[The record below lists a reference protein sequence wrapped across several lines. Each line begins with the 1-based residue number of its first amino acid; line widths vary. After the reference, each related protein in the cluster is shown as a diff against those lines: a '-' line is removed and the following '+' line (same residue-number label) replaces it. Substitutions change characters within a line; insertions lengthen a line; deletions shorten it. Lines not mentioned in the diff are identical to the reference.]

1 MRQSA
6 ARRKLGSVE
15 RTVTPLYH
23 QVYLA
28 LRQKILNGECDPKIA
43 LPGEHQLAAQYGV
56 SRVTVRRTLET
67 LELEGLVSRRRGV
80 GTFPVEQAAERQ
92 ERYNIGGLTEQMPGQ
107 AAGQSAGQAARTQ
120 ATTVSIDVMPAP
132 TEVAALLGPQ
142 HADVTRIVRQRSAG
156 NVPYTVMNAWLPQP
170 VAEALGRKGLQSDA
184 LPAALEQA
192 GMALARA
199 EHSITATIADDRV
212 ASQLQV
218 PVGAPLIA
226 MRTLFSD
233 EHDAPVALIEALF
246 RPDRYEYRTTL
257 LRRGSG
263 KDRRWQATY

>member
-1 MRQSA
+1 MKQTA
-6 ARRKLGSVE
+6 ARRKLGSAE

-28 LRQKILNGECDPKIA
+28 LRQKILSGECDPHTA

-56 SRVTVRRTLET
+56 SRVTVRRTLEA
-67 LELEGLVSRRRGV
+67 LELEGLVNRRRGV

-92 ERYNIGGLTEQMPGQ
+92 ERYNIGGLTEQ
-107 AAGQSAGQAARTQ
+107 AGQQAGQAQ
-120 ATTVSIDVMPAP
+120 ATTVSIDVIP
-132 TEVAALLGPQ
+132 TPPEVALHLGSSL
-142 HADVTRIVRQRSAG
+142 AEVTRVVRRRAIG
-156 NVPYTVMNAWLPQP
+156 NEPYTLMHAWLPQS
-170 VAEALGRKGLQSDA
+170 VATALGPRALQSDS
-184 LPAALEQA
+184 LPMALEQS
-192 GMALARA
+192 GIELTRA
-199 EHSITATIADDRV
+199 EHMITATIADDQA
-212 ASQLQV
+212 ASQLKI

-233 EHDAPVALIEALF
+233 ADDTPVALIEALF

-263 KDRRWQATY
+263 KERRWQAAY

>member
-1 MRQSA
+1 MGHTA
-6 ARRKLGSVE
+6 ARRMLGSVG

-56 SRVTVRRTLET
+56 SRVTVRRTLEA

-80 GTFPVEQAAERQ
+80 GTFPVGQAAERQ
-92 ERYNIGGLTEQMPGQ
+92 ERYNIGGLTDE
-107 AAGQSAGQAARTQ
+107 AARHAGETQ
-120 ATTVSIDVMPAP
+120 TTTVSIEVIATPADI
-132 TEVAALLGPQ
+132 AAQFGPG
-142 HADVTRIVRQRSAG
+142 HAEVTRIVRRRSAG
-156 NVPYTVMNAWLPQP
+156 REPYTVMSAWLPQA
-170 VAEALGRKGLQSDA
+170 VAVTLGRKGLESDA

-192 GMALARA
+192 GIALTRA
-199 EHSITATIADDRV
+199 EHVITATVADDHG
-212 ASQLQV
+212 AAQLQV

-233 EHDAPVALIEALF
+233 ADDTPVALIAALF

-257 LRRGSG
+257 LRRRSG
-263 KDRRWQATY
+263 KDQRWQAAY

>member
-1 MRQSA
+1 MKQTA
-6 ARRKLGSVE
+6 ARRKLGSAE

-28 LRQKILNGECDPKIA
+28 LRQKILSGECDPQTA

-56 SRVTVRRTLET
+56 SRVTVRRTLEA
-67 LELEGLVSRRRGV
+67 LELEGLVNRRRGV

-92 ERYNIGGLTEQMPGQ
+92 ERYNIGGLTSPAAKQTGQ
-107 AAGQSAGQAARTQ
+107 AE
-120 ATTVSIDVMPAP
+120 ATTISIEIIATPA
-132 TEVAALLGPQ
+132 EVAAHFGPG
-142 HADVTRIVRQRSAG
+142 HEKVTRVVRRRSAG
-156 NVPYTVMNAWLPQP
+156 REPYTLMNAYLSQP
-170 VAEALGRKGLQSDA
+170 VATALGHQAMQSDS
-184 LPAALEQA
+184 LPMALEQA
-192 GMALARA
+192 GITLMRA
-199 EHSITATIADDRV
+199 EHLITAKAADDLS
-212 ASQLQV
+212 ATQLQV

-233 EHDAPVALIEALF
+233 ANDAPVALIEALF

-263 KDRRWQATY
+263 KDRRWQAAY

>member
-1 MRQSA
+1 MRQTA
-6 ARRKLGSVE
+6 ARRKLGSDQ

-56 SRVTVRRTLET
+56 SRVTVRRTLEA

-92 ERYNIGGLTEQMPGQ
+92 ERYNIGGLTDE
-107 AAGQSAGQAARTQ
+107 AARQSGETQ
-120 ATTVSIDVMPAP
+120 TTTVSIEVIATPADI
-132 TEVAALLGPQ
+132 AAQFGPG
-142 HADVTRIVRQRSAG
+142 HAEVTRIVRRRSAG
-156 NVPYTVMNAWLPQP
+156 REPYTVMSAWLPQA
-170 VAEALGRKGLQSDA
+170 VAVTLGRKGLESDV

-192 GMALARA
+192 GIALTRA
-199 EHSITATIADDRV
+199 EHVITATVADDHG
-212 ASQLQV
+212 AAQLQV

-233 EHDAPVALIEALF
+233 ADDTPVALIEALF

-263 KDRRWQATY
+263 KDQRWQAAY

>member
-28 LRQKILNGECDPKIA
+28 LRQQILNGECDPKVA
-43 LPGEHQLAAQYGV
+43 LPGEHQLAAKYGV

-67 LELEGLVSRRRGV
+67 LELEGLVDRRRGV
-80 GTFPVEQAAERQ
+80 GTFPVAQAAERQ

-107 AAGQSAGQAARTQ
+107 AAGQPARTQ
-120 ATTVSIDVMPAP
+120 ATTLSIDVMPAP
-132 TEVAALLGPQ
+132 TEVAAQLGPQ
-142 HADVTRIVRQRSAG
+142 HADVTRIVRLRSAG
-156 NVPYTVMNAWLPQP
+156 NVPYTVMNAWLPQT
-170 VAEALGRKGLQSDA
+170 VAATLGHKGLQSDV

-192 GMALARA
+192 GVTLMRA
-199 EHSITATIADDRV
+199 EHTITATLADDRS

-226 MRTLFSD
+226 MHTLFSD
-233 EHDAPVALIEALF
+233 TNDTPVALIEALF

-263 KDRRWQATY
+263 KERRWQAAY

>member
-6 ARRKLGSVE
+6 ARRKLGSDE

-28 LRQKILNGECDPKIA
+28 LRQKIVNGDCDPKTA
-43 LPGEHQLAAQYGV
+43 LPGEHQLAAKYGV
-56 SRVTVRRTLET
+56 SRVTVRRTLEA

-80 GTFPVEQAAERQ
+80 GTFPVERAAERQ
-92 ERYNIGGLTEQMPGQ
+92 ERYNIGGLTGQ
-107 AAGQSAGQAARTQ
+107 AALQISQTE
-120 ATTVSIDVMPAP
+120 ATTLSIEVIPAP
-132 TEVAALLGPQ
+132 TEVVAQLGTT
-142 HADVTRIVRQRSAG
+142 HAKVTHIVRRRSAG
-156 NVPYTVMNAWLPQP
+156 DEPYTLMNAWLPQS
-170 VAEALGRKGLQSDA
+170 VATTLGHHGLQSDS
-184 LPAALEQA
+184 LPMALEQA
-192 GMALARA
+192 GIALARA
-199 EHSITATIADDRV
+199 EHMITATIADDRT
-212 ASQLQV
+212 ATHLQV

-233 EHDAPVALIEALF
+233 ADDTPVALIEALF

-263 KDRRWQATY
+263 KDRRWQAAY

>member
-28 LRQKILNGECDPKIA
+28 LRQKILNGECDPKLA

-56 SRVTVRRTLET
+56 SRVTVRRTLEA
-67 LELEGLVSRRRGV
+67 LELEGLVSRRRGI

-92 ERYNIGGLTEQMPGQ
+92 ARYNIGGLIGQAPGQSTGQ
-107 AAGQSAGQAARTQ
+107 AAGQYARTE
-120 ATTVSIDVMPAP
+120 ATTVSIDVMPAS
-132 TEVAALLGPQ
+132 TEVAAQLGPQ
-142 HADVTRIVRQRSAG
+142 HADVTRIVRRRSAG
-156 NVPYTVMNAWLPQP
+156 DVPYTVMSAWLPQL
-170 VAEALGRKGLQSDA
+170 VAEALGRRALQSDS
-184 LPAALEQA
+184 LPMALEQA

-199 EHSITATIADDRV
+199 EHSITATIADDGI

-226 MRTLFSD
+226 MHTLFSD
-233 EHDAPVALIEALF
+233 TNDTPVALIEALF

-263 KDRRWQATY
+263 KDRRWQAAY

>member
-1 MRQSA
+1 MRQTA
-6 ARRKLGSVE
+6 ARRKLGSDE

-56 SRVTVRRTLET
+56 SRVTVRRTLEA

-92 ERYNIGGLTEQMPGQ
+92 QRYNIGGLTDE
-107 AAGQSAGQAARTQ
+107 AARQAGNTQ
-120 ATTVSIDVMPAP
+120 TTTVSIEVIATPADIAAQFGS
-132 TEVAALLGPQ
+132 THAEVT
-142 HADVTRIVRQRSAG
+142 HIVRQRSAG
-156 NVPYTVMNAWLPQP
+156 REPYTVMNAWLPQTI
-170 VAEALGRKGLQSDA
+170 ATTLGRKGLESDA

-192 GMALARA
+192 GIALTRA
-199 EHSITATIADDRV
+199 EHMITATIADDRT
-212 ASQLQV
+212 ATQLQI

-233 EHDAPVALIEALF
+233 ADDTPVALIEALF

-263 KDRRWQATY
+263 KDRRWHAAY

>member
-28 LRQKILNGECDPKIA
+28 LRQKILNGECDPKLA

-56 SRVTVRRTLET
+56 SRVTVRRTLEA
-67 LELEGLVSRRRGV
+67 LELEGLVSRRRGI

-92 ERYNIGGLTEQMPGQ
+92 ERYNIGGLIGQ
-107 AAGQSAGQAARTQ
+107 APGQSAGQSARTE

-132 TEVAALLGPQ
+132 TEVAAQLGPQ
-142 HADVTRIVRQRSAG
+142 HANVTRIVRLRSAG
-156 NVPYTVMNAWLPQP
+156 NVPYTVMSAWLPQP
-170 VAEALGRKGLQSDA
+170 VAGTLGRRALQSDS
-184 LPAALEQA
+184 LPMALEQA

-233 EHDAPVALIEALF
+233 ANDTPVALIEALF

-263 KDRRWQATY
+263 KERRWQAVY